1 MVTGEYWWLIYLL
14 FLAIPL
20 ARIIPRLVSRTRM
33 PGYDDERA
41 RRPGAGG
48 ASGGAGDRGYRGR
61 DGVGADPERVGRP
74 GAAPASGQDAAD
86 GGRPDF
92 AEPRGRRDAP
102 RDGPA
107 PKAEQTDE
115 MIVLGAMHRGAKTFA
130 SIQKKTGMD
139 DDSLNKALENLEGR
153 QMIKIVTRKGLMG
166 TKVEIYPTDK
176 GFRKYY
182 S

>member
-20 ARIIPRLVSRTRM
+20 ARIIPRIASRTRM
-33 PGYDDERA
+33 SERDDDRA
-41 RRPGAGG
+41 RRPGEGGVWAGT
-48 ASGGAGDRGYRGR
+48 GDRSHHNR
-61 DGVGADPERVGRP
+61 DDTDANPERAERP
-74 GAAPASGQDAAD
+74 ETASWRQGVEDDERPA
-86 GGRPDF
+86 F

-107 PKAEQTDE
+107 SKAGQTDE

-139 DDSLNKALENLEGR
+139 DGSLNKALENLEGR
-153 QMIKIVTRKGLMG
+153 QMIKVVTRKGLMG
-166 TKVEIYPTDK
+166 TKVEMYPTDK
-176 GFRKYY
+176 GFRSYY